1 MTETSNIRHDVRRIL
16 VALDASPGSLAALEV
31 AARLAVALHAEL
43 CGLYVEDETLLRSAE
58 LPITTAVGSFSG
70 AVRRIERPELERH
83 LRTQAAKSKHALES
97 IATQARLTWTFRV
110 ARGSV
115 AAELLRAAEEAD
127 LISLGRCGWSLI
139 ESGRIG
145 MTTETILSETHA
157 PVLLLRRGL
166 RMGQS
171 VVAVYDG
178 SDAAR
183 GGLNLAT
190 QIARD
195 ETTPL
200 VIVLPTSGE
209 TADQLRGNAQSDLD
223 GMGVRRSVLFRTVL
237 RKDAALLGGVTHGE
251 DAGILI
257 LPTADV
263 FEKGFRELLTHLE
276 CPVLVVQQ

>member
-1 MTETSNIRHDVRRIL
+1 MRHDVRRIL
-16 VALDASPGSLAALEV
+16 VALDASPPSLAALEV

-43 CGLYVEDETLLRSAE
+43 SGLYVEDETLLRGAE
-58 LPITTAVGSFSG
+58 LPVTKAVGSFSG
-70 AVRRIERPELERH
+70 AVRQVERPELERH
-83 LRTQAAKSKHALES
+83 LRTQAAKAKHALES
-97 IATQARLTWTFRV
+97 IATHARLPWTFRV

-115 AAELLRAAEEAD
+115 AVELLRAADEAD
-127 LISLGRCGWSLI
+127 MISLGRCGWSLI

-145 MTTETILSETHA
+145 TTTETILSETRA

-171 VVAVYDG
+171 VVTVYDG
-178 SDAAR
+178 SDVAR

-200 VIVLPTSGE
+200 VIVLPTRSE
-209 TADQLRGNAQSDLD
+209 NADQLKGNAQSDLD
-223 GMGVRRSVLFRTVL
+223 GMGVRRSVLYRTVL
-237 RKDAALLGGVTHGE
+237 RKDATLLGDLSQRE
-251 DAGILI
+251 DTGILI

-263 FEKGFRELLTHLE
+263 FEKGFKELLTHLE